1 MFYHLFF
8 YIFFRYKKYKRS
20 EINLKRLEMDLH
32 KNTED
37 KSLLDKNIKE
47 FAYILIN
54 SKVNVVVFEDLYRF
68 DNINILIKLIEL
80 NFIVNLQ
87 TKWSKI
93 S

>member
-1 MFYHLFF
+1 M
-8 YIFFRYKKYKRS
+8 
-20 EINLKRLEMDLH
+20 
-32 KNTED
+32 
-37 KSLLDKNIKE
+37 
-47 FAYILIN
+47 LIN
-54 SKVNVVVFEDLYRF
+54 SKANVVVFEDLYRF

>member
-1 MFYHLFF
+1 M
-8 YIFFRYKKYKRS
+8 
-20 EINLKRLEMDLH
+20 
-32 KNTED
+32 
-37 KSLLDKNIKE
+37 DKNIKE

-54 SKVNVVVFEDLYRF
+54 SKANVVVFEDLYRF